1 MLWLAGLILI
11 ALGLILIVFG
21 LTERPLED
29 LGEVEGEIEEER
41 GERRK
46 KKVTGGGVV
55 IIGPIPI
62 VFGESKYAFYALILS
77 IVLMVALV
85 LLSLS
90 LSIG

>member
-21 LTERPLED
+21 LIERPFED
-29 LGEVEGEIEEER
+29 FREVEEIGEETR
-41 GERRK
+41 ERRK

-62 VFGESKYAFYALILS
+62 VFGESRYAFYALVLS

-85 LLSLS
+85 LISLS
-90 LSIG
+90 LSTG